1 MLTDKQIINAKPKEK
16 SYRLSDGGG
25 LYLEVMPT
33 GSKYWRMKYRH
44 AGKEKRLAI
53 GVYPRV
59 KAAEARVKALAA
71 KAKLAD
77 SIDPSAERKAAK
89 VAALVSAANTFE
101 AVAREWCGQRAQQ
114 ISAGHSAQ
122 IIRTLEN
129 ELFPIIGSR
138 PISEIEASEV
148 LASLRKVEKRG
159 ALEIASKTRQW
170 CGMVFRY
177 GIATGRAKYNPV
189 PDLRGAIKSRQTQH
203 YAALNREDFA
213 EFLRQLDTYQG
224 AEQTRLALRML
235 ALTFVR
241 TGELRG
247 ATWQEI
253 DLPGRIWRI
262 PAERMKMRSTHIVP
276 LASQTI
282 AVLEE
287 LQELN
292 RDSDLVFPGANIKSK
307 PISENTLLY
316 ALYRMGYH
324 GRATGHGFRSTASTL
339 LNEMGYRP
347 DVIERQLAHTE
358 GNKVRAAYNR
368 AEYLPERTEMMQI
381 WADYLDVLKT
391 EKNVTPI
398 KRGVKVQLPR
408 ADSEKLVVGYR

>member
-1 MLTDKQIINAKPKEK
+1 
-16 SYRLSDGGG
+16 
-25 LYLEVMPT
+25 
-33 GSKYWRMKYRH
+33 
-44 AGKEKRLAI
+44 
-53 GVYPRV
+53 
-59 KAAEARVKALAA
+59 
-71 KAKLAD
+71 
-77 SIDPSAERKAAK
+77 
-89 VAALVSAANTFE
+89 
-101 AVAREWCGQRAQQ
+101 
-114 ISAGHSAQ
+114 
-122 IIRTLEN
+122 
-129 ELFPIIGSR
+129 
-138 PISEIEASEV
+138 
-148 LASLRKVEKRG
+148 
-159 ALEIASKTRQW
+159 
-170 CGMVFRY
+170 MVFRY

-203 YAALNREDFA
+203 YAALNRDDFA

-253 DLPGRIWRI
+253 DLPGRMWRI

-287 LQELN
+287 LQKLN
-292 RDSDLVFPGANIKSK
+292 RDIDLVFPGANIKSK

-368 AEYLPERTEMMQI
+368 AEYLPERIEMMQT
-381 WADYLDVLKT
+381 WADYLDVLKKG
-391 EKNVTPI
+391 KNVTPI
-398 KRGVKVQLPR
+398 KRGVKIQLPR